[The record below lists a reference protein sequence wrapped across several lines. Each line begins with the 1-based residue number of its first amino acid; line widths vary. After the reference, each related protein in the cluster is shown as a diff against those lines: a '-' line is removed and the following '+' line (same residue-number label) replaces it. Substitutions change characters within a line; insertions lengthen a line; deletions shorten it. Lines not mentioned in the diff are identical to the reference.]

1 MAVVYLDERWPV
13 LRGGERL
20 PIDPYKRRLVYARD
34 GYACQYCGLQV
45 PPDDPAPGSV
55 LQLDHIIPWSARG
68 SDRSDNLRTLCGP
81 CNEARSNFRLAYP
94 VRVVGVA
101 AYCYWCAVTS
111 GRYDP
116 YPQEELDEVSW
127 APAYCGH
134 CGTASVVPSDGGWIL

>member
-68 SDRSDNLRTLCGP
+68 SDRSDNP
-81 CNEARSNFRLAYP
+81 ADP
-94 VRVVGVA
+94 VRTVQRGPVELQTGLPRA
-101 AYCYWCAVTS
+101 SRGC
-111 GRYDP
+111 GRLLLLVRRHFRP
-116 YPQEELDEVSW
+116 V
-127 APAYCGH
+127 
-134 CGTASVVPSDGGWIL
+134 